1 MTTTPGTSR
10 PEHELPAPKLEAE
23 TDRRLLEFLV
33 CPITKSPLHYD
44 SIAQELISKRAQ
56 LAFPIRN
63 GVPLM
68 TIDSARHLDEP
79 I

>member
-1 MTTTPGTSR
+1 MTATPDTSQ
-10 PEHELPAPKLEAE
+10 PEHQLPAAKPEAE

-44 SIAQELISKRAQ
+44 PIAQELISKRAQ

-68 TIDSARHLDEP
+68 TIDSARQLDEP

>member
-1 MTTTPGTSR
+1 MN
-10 PEHELPAPKLEAE
+10 APDKPSDSPSMPDKSAQQR

-33 CPITKSPLHYD
+33 CPVTRGPLAYD
-44 SIAQELISKRAQ
+44 PARQELVSSRAR

-68 TIDSARHLDEP
+68 TVDSARSLDDP
-79 I
+79 V